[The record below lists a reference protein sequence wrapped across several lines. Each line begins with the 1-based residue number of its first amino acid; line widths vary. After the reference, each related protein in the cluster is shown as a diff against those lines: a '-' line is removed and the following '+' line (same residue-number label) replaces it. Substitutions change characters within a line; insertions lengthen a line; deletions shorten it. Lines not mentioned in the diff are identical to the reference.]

1 MLLGGNP
8 LKRFFN
14 ETETEATA
22 PVWAGRGASYVQA
35 VERSAVHGEAGG
47 ALPAPV
53 GPARIAVYDD
63 LTSSPRVID
72 VDTPDHAS
80 FIDELSTRTYEL
92 VRQQGGRLPYSVI
105 REVAENLIHARF
117 REVVV
122 SILDEGATVRF
133 SDAGPGIK
141 DKARAFEPGYSTA
154 DEEMKRIIRGVG
166 SGLPI
171 ARESLSFSGGH
182 VSVDDNLGCGTVVT
196 LRLDPGTSGAQDGAP
211 APDRPRPGRTS
222 APPDADLTTRQ
233 KQVLS
238 LALELGDL
246 GPSVV
251 STELGVAVSTAYRDL
266 ARLEEMGLVV
276 SGGGGKRRLSEQA
289 LSMIDGLLHG

>member
-14 ETETEATA
+14 ETETETAA
-22 PVWAGRGASYVQA
+22 PVWEGRGVSYVRA
-35 VERSAVHGEAGG
+35 VEDRPLRGEAGESSS
-47 ALPAPV
+47 ASV

-72 VDTPDHAS
+72 VDSPDHAS
-80 FIDELSTRTYEL
+80 FIDELSARTYEL

-171 ARESLSFSGGH
+171 ARESLSFSGGQ
-182 VSVDDNLGCGTVVT
+182 VSVDDNLEHGTVVT
-196 LRLDPGTSGAQDGAP
+196 LRLDPDTTGAP
-211 APDRPRPGRTS
+211 EDASSPERPEAERPS
-222 APPDADLTTRQ
+222 APAGAELTTRQ

-266 ARLEEMGLVV
+266 ARLGEMGLVV